1 MWTAGHYPP
10 DFRVDHAQAWRY
22 YSFAAQHGQIDSKI
36 AVAFYNARGGHPSII
51 RSSYIAA
58 M

>member
-1 MWTAGHYPP
+1 MWTAGRYPP
-10 DFRVDHAQAWRY
+10 NFVVDHVRAWSY

-51 RSSYIAA
+51 RNAWLAA

>member
-10 DFRVDHAQAWRY
+10 NFTINHVEAWRY

-36 AVAFYNARGGHPSII
+36 AVAYYNARGGHPVII
-51 RSSYIAA
+51 RHPWIAA